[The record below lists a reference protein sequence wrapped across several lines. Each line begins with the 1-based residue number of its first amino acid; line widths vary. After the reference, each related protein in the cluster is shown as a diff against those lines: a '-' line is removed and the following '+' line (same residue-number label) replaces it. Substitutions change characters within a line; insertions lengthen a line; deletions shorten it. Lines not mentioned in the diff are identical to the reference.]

1 MTSPCISSL
10 APTPPLNLPASVPH
24 LSFSSSITIVSFI
37 KLRNCLSP
45 PLPPHLL
52 FSVISGCEN
61 MAARGWWGDGGG
73 LLSIV
78 AALAQCVCSCVKTGQ
93 VSFSL
98 QDRDNKQRLFVQQQA
113 WKALM
118 RSRQL
123 QLFLEVRGSRPR
135 GATCDVCARVFAF
148 CVSQKGK

>member
-1 MTSPCISSL
+1 
-10 APTPPLNLPASVPH
+10 
-24 LSFSSSITIVSFI
+24 
-37 KLRNCLSP
+37 
-45 PLPPHLL
+45 
-52 FSVISGCEN
+52 

-78 AALAQCVCSCVKTGQ
+78 AALAQCVRSCVKTGQ

-118 RSRQL
+118 GSRQL
-123 QLFLEVRGSRPR
+123 QLFLEVRGPRER

-148 CVSQKGK
+148 CVSLKGK